1 MEEGPKLIEGNVFAN
16 LQETLKQCHEQRVQ
30 YYSRAFNMVILVGF
44 VVIVFLALYY
54 SYRKKPTQYEKE
66 KKMYMDQQAVLS
78 KIRYYQDQQK
88 NILTSPITNL

>member
-16 LQETLKQCHEQRVQ
+16 LQETLKQCHEHRVQ
-30 YYSRAFNMVILVGF
+30 YYSRAFNLVILVGF